1 MANNCY
7 NYLEIEGT
15 EEDIK
20 KLEECIKVK
29 KSKEEEEQSGYD
41 NYDMSKVIHVETDE
55 KGFYKGD
62 IYELWGTKW
71 FDGEWFENNGKSAVL
86 TFETAWSPSL
96 PVTLE
101 MSQRFNLK
109 IKHNYEEAGCD
120 FEGDYNV
127 ENGEVVFKEEREY
140 RPQCEDCGE
149 KFDSDDMIYN
159 EEDGTQK
166 CKRCGDE
173 LTGLVM
179 DKMDKINAK
188 KGKN

>member
-20 KLEECIKVK
+20 RLEECIIVRNI
-29 KSKEEEEQSGYD
+29 EGEDRFDEW
-41 NYDMSKVIHVETDE
+41 NLRKVIPVETDE
-55 KGFYKGD
+55 RGYYKVD
-62 IYELWGTKW
+62 SIYDVWGTKW
-71 FDGEWFENNGKSAVL
+71 FDGEDFESRGTSATL
-86 TFETAWSPSL
+86 TFDTAWSPSL

-101 MSQRFNLK
+101 MSRRFNLK
-109 IKHNYEEAGCD
+109 IKHSYEESGCN

-127 ENGEVVFKEEREY
+127 DNGEVVFEEERNY
-140 RPQCEDCGE
+140 RPMCEGCDE

-159 EEDGTQK
+159 EDEGTYK

-173 LTGLVM
+173 LTGIVM
-179 DKMDKINAK
+179 DKLDKIKGDK
-188 KGKN
+188 KDK